1 MESHED
7 GWIERALMFGDGA
20 NGAATQIRIIA
31 KRTKDTGIVQIHLSA
46 AEGDHGSE
54 VDGSPPSNEA
64 PWIFS
69 IRGLP
74 LVLRALDLPPPI
86 RSRLTC
92 KACRS
97 GPAQPSQERQLSR
110 WARCGMFVI

>member
-7 GWIERALMFGDGA
+7 GWMERALMFGDDA

-54 VDGSPPSNEA
+54 VDGSPHRRHLGGSGTITEVTRTVSVWER
-64 PWIFS
+64 WILAGKSS
-69 IRGLP
+69 ITEVRP
-74 LVLRALDLPPPI
+74 
-86 RSRLTC
+86 C
-92 KACRS
+92 
-97 GPAQPSQERQLSR
+97 
-110 WARCGMFVI
+110 